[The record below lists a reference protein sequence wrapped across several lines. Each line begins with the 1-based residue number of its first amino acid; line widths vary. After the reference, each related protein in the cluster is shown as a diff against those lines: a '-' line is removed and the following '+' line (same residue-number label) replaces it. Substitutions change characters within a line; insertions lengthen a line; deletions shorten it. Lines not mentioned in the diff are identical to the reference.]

1 MTKRLIGA
9 AVILAALSAC
19 NTPESIAR
27 DHDVYCRKFGFVP
40 GTDGYANCR
49 MTVENHRQS
58 RLGTAF
64 GTPAVIPQ
72 PQQQRT
78 TCLRLAHNQIDCVT
92 Q

>member
-1 MTKRLIGA
+1 MNRLIWTVGLL
-9 AVILAALSAC
+9 VVLAGC
-19 NTPESIAR
+19 NTPEKVAA
-27 DHDVYCRKFGFVP
+27 DHDAYCRKFGFVP

-64 GTPAVIPQ
+64 GAPAVIPQ

-78 TCLRLAHNQIDCVT
+78 TCLRLAPNQVECVT
-92 Q
+92 R